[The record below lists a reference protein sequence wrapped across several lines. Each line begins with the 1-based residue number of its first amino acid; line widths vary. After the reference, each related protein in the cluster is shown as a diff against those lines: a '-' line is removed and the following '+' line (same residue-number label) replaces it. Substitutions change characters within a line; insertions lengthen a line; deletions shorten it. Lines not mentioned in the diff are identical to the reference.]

1 LLREVALNLKTSGLD
16 IRSFAPLI
24 MLREVLDEKGWLLDI
39 AAQPPLD
46 EWKVTGS
53 FEFKSLKC

>member
-1 LLREVALNLKTSGLD
+1 
-16 IRSFAPLI
+16 

-53 FEFKSLKC
+53 FEFKRLKC